1 MSQELINTLFDAM
14 GFAFYRGFSIQ
25 KIIGGY
31 KCMDRNVSSKK
42 ELDDMI
48 DEAIK
53 NLGKSIS
60 NERK

>member
-1 MSQELINTLFDAM
+1 MSSQELTNTLFKAV
-14 GFAFYRGFSIQ
+14 GTFFYRGFSVE

-31 KCMDRNVSSKK
+31 KCMNRNVSSKK

-53 NLGKSIS
+53 NLGKSI
-60 NERK
+60 KQ